1 MQNLAKAELKN
12 AVVESFHIDL
22 DSDYEEAECKLR
34 TTGKAELRVPK
45 EENDPTFL
53 MAMTMNVVS
62 QEPPG
67 AVSIEIVTT
76 FYFELDQLV
85 EDYDEIVREQCL
97 PAMQEWQKKMV
108 NKLVADMGYPEIYS
122 VSEEK
127 Q

>member
-22 DSDYEEAECKLR
+22 DSDYEEAECELR

-67 AVSIEIVTT
+67 AVSIKIVTT

-108 NKLVADMGYPEIYS
+108 NKLVADMGYPKIYS
-122 VSEEK
+122 VSKEK